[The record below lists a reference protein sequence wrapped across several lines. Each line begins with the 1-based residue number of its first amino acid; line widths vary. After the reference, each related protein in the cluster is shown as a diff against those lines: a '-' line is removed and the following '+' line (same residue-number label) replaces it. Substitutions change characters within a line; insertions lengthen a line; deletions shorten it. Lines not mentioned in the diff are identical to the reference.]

1 MPAEIPVGDPENVS
15 SNVSYLVK
23 PEASFVTGQWWG
35 AFERTGSRLNVIQ
48 GKLSR
53 RTGVP
58 SSKTKGLGRAVELNP
73 GIEVGVA
80 HELWRSLTSMDACVS
95 RGLAETMSELTMGR
109 GKAQ

>member
-15 SNVSYLVK
+15 SIVSYLVK
-23 PEASFVTGQWWG
+23 PEASFVTGQWRG

-58 SSKTKGLGRAVELNP
+58 SSTERRLRRPLRT
-73 GIEVGVA
+73 
-80 HELWRSLTSMDACVS
+80 RSLVVVNMCIH
-95 RGLAETMSELTMGR
+95 
-109 GKAQ
+109 